1 MSKRK
6 VSVVFDH
13 FYIPDNKELVC
24 KARCKYCPLEMSFN
38 RKATSNLL
46 NHMKRK
52 HASIPLGPSSSI
64 SEQWPGT
71 EATCSQPQ
79 SPNKWNS
86 NDPSQIL
93 GNQALVNL
101 IAGEQLPVSIV
112 ESPFF
117 LSFIQEIQPSYN
129 VPDGEYFVNTLLDQQ
144 TRFLQDKLKTLS
156 NTAQSVCLTVDVW
169 NAMEFS
175 YMTITG
181 HLVINYTLKSV
192 LLSCKR
198 TCGQQLRVSTTKEI
212 DNVLTQYNI
221 SREAIILLS
230 ESPAQDLIKLPGF
243 EQMERDSSSTTGI
256 LKTEDDEDAAYE
268 SGVGEQTPGSMTAPF
283 NIQPGPSFAQALQ
296 LVVRDGLQASPQAT
310 TNALAKVYAETA
322 EGHSS
327 SNIQPASDWSS
338 QIKEVRHSLSQ
349 SGDRQT
355 QHANVSSFDGSP
367 YERSLLEAFIHTL
380 QPFEEIADRLRR
392 ERVVPASLVIPSI
405 QGIRKH
411 LRSPTEQNQ
420 KLVVA
425 LEVALEKWLTPFEG
439 RWCYRRATALDPR
452 LKLRWCE
459 GERALQM
466 RQDLLGL
473 TGGAERNAQSGED
486 MATSSHTQAK
496 RRSLFPFFEDEPQ
509 DSQPDTQDEV
519 ETYLLEPCIPYHHD
533 PLVYWRGN
541 QHRFPQLAE
550 LALRH
555 QAIPALPVPAM
566 YSDNARISDEEFEK
580 LMFIKLNSA
589 LL

>member
-52 HASIPLGPSSSI
+52 HASIPLGPSSS
-64 SEQWPGT
+64 SDQWPGT
-71 EATCSQPQ
+71 EPTCSQPQ

-112 ESPFF
+112 QSPFF
-117 LSFIQEIQPSYN
+117 LSFIQEIQPCYN
-129 VPDGEYFVNTLLDQQ
+129 VPDGEYFANTLLDQQ
-144 TRFLQDKLKTLS
+144 TRFLQDKLKTLA

-169 NAMEFS
+169 NAMEFT

-212 DNVLTQYNI
+212 DNVLTQYNV
-221 SREAIILLS
+221 SRETIILLS
-230 ESPAQDLIKLPGF
+230 ESPAQGVINLPGF
-243 EQMERDSSSTTGI
+243 QQTERDGNITRGI
-256 LKTEDDEDAAYE
+256 LKMEDDEDSAHE
-268 SGVGEQTPGSMTAPF
+268 TEDGELTPGSMTAPL

-296 LVVRDGLQASPQAT
+296 LVVRDSLPASSQAT
-310 TNALAKVYAETA
+310 TNALAKVYSKAA
-322 EGHSS
+322 QGHNR
-327 SNIQPASDWSS
+327 NIQQASDWTS
-338 QIKEVRHSLSQ
+338 QLKEVRHSLGQ

-355 QHANVSSFDGSP
+355 QHANVNSFIVSP
-367 YERSLLEAFIHTL
+367 FERTLLEDFLHTL
-380 QPFEEIADRLRR
+380 QPFEEITDRLRR

-411 LRSPTEQNQ
+411 LRSPTEQNH

-425 LEVALEKWLTPFEG
+425 LEVALEKWLTPFER

-459 GERALQM
+459 GDWALQM

-473 TGGAERNAQSGED
+473 TGGAERNALSADDTAASLQ
-486 MATSSHTQAK
+486 TQAK
-496 RRSLFPFFEDEPQ
+496 KRSLFPFFEDEPQ

-541 QHRFPQLAE
+541 QHRFPQLAQ

-566 YSDNARISDEEFEK
+566 YSNNARISDEEFEK